1 MGLPMLNQDKI
12 LNLLLVLIFVV
23 LNFQSFEEAVS
34 YNNEVKQGLSSSIFT
49 KDISK
54 VFNWMG

>member
-1 MGLPMLNQDKI
+1 MLNQDKI
-12 LNLLLVLIFVV
+12 LSLLLVLTFPV

>member
-1 MGLPMLNQDKI
+1 MLNQDKI
-12 LNLLLVLIFVV
+12 LSLLLVLTFLV